1 MESAE
6 GLLSFIRGRINRISA
21 YIVTLYY
28 LEIVFLMFGLLFLY
42 GRTAAI
48 AVGVILTLLLTYH
61 IIQLY
66 FRKSLHRKLQLWL
79 IDVHAAFAAGYLFYS
94 AVQGIDSSPAALLI
108 LVTRSVLLACE
119 FPLLFCLSGDEG
131 AEAFR

>member
-1 MESAE
+1 MASAQAFAS
-6 GLLSFIRGRINRISA
+6 LIRGRINRISA

-42 GRTAAI
+42 GKGVAI
-48 AVGVILTLLLTYH
+48 AAGVILSLLLTYH
-61 IIQLY
+61 IIQL
-66 FRKSLHRKLQLWL
+66 FFGKSLHRKLQLCL

-94 AVQGIDSSPAALLI
+94 AVQGIDTSPAALLI
-108 LVTRSVLLACE
+108 LVTRSLLLACE
-119 FPLLFCLSGDEG
+119 LPLLICLSGDEG